1 MKIFKIYSEYARA
14 YHEMYQTIFDYEE
27 EFKIYDKYL
36 SKIKAKKIL
45 EIGSGSGNMAKL
57 FIENKYNYTGLDISK
72 EMIELS
78 KEYVPKGNFIRGDMR
93 HLELNETYDAV
104 VVTGRTFT
112 HMTTNHDVMFALN
125 SIHEVLNHEGWL
137 IFDNFD
143 ASVIFTDF
151 REESQHKSQYDN
163 RKYLRLSETSF
174 DLEHGWT
181 WKWKSHYEIIEEEQK
196 TSFDDEITL
205 RAFTEDELRLYLI
218 INGFKVCNLEKSSNA
233 ILTVAQK
240 INEKKTN
247 AQNIYFKQKLNNFSE
262 I

>member
-14 YHEMYQTIFDYEE
+14 YHEMYQSIFDYEE

-45 EIGSGSGNMAKL
+45 ELGCGSGNMAKL
-57 FIENKYNYTGLDISK
+57 FIKNKYDYIGLDCSK
-72 EMIELS
+72 EMIALS
-78 KEYVPKGNFIRGDMR
+78 KEFVPKGKFLLGDMR
-93 HLELNETYDAV
+93 NLELEETFDAV
-104 VVTGRTFT
+104 LVTGRTFT

-143 ASVIFTDF
+143 ASIIFTDF
-151 REESQHKSQYDN
+151 RETSQNKTMFEN

-174 DLEHGWT
+174 DFNHGWT
-181 WKWKSHYEIIEEEQK
+181 WKWKSHYEVIEEEK
-196 TSFDDEITL
+196 KEEFEDEITL
-205 RAFTEDELRLYLI
+205 RAFTEDELRLFLS
-218 INGFKVCNLEKSSNA
+218 INGFKVCNMEKSANA

-240 INEKKTN
+240 INEEKTN
-247 AQNIYFKQKLNNFSE
+247 AQNIYFKQKLNDISE
-262 I
+262 T